1 MCVVHVYDLSLA
13 IGGDGLVQTEN
24 KILIQPPEGSR
35 KTCTEFFRPVV
46 AYSPGGL
53 RGMDAS
59 RNYRICYGRQGMPG
73 VKFLPLFKV
82 IGSHLIYAEI
92 LNISL

>member
-1 MCVVHVYDLSLA
+1 MSKLKTKSSSSL
-13 IGGDGLVQTEN
+13 
-24 KILIQPPEGSR
+24 PEGSR
-35 KTCTEFFRPVV
+35 KMCTEFFRPVV

-59 RNYRICYGRQGMPG
+59 RNCRICYGRKGMPG
-73 VKFLPLFKV
+73 VKFLPLFEV
-82 IGSHLIYAEI
+82 IGSHLIFAEI